1 MILNGKRVL
10 AVRFGEEAKRKY
22 SRGSLIKKVNARESG
37 AEIEILD
44 AATVD
49 KINNRV
55 LVSIKQHEI
64 ERNSGLELAAKIYT
78 H

>member
-1 MILNGKRVL
+1 M
-10 AVRFGEEAKRKY
+10 RFEEDAKRKY

-37 AEIEILD
+37 VKIEILN

>member
-1 MILNGKRVL
+1 MEGGVS
-10 AVRFGEEAKRKY
+10 VRFGEETKRKY

-37 AEIEILD
+37 AKIEILN

-64 ERNSGLELAAKIYT
+64 ERNRDLELAAKIYT
-78 H
+78 Y

>member
-1 MILNGKRVL
+1 M
-10 AVRFGEEAKRKY
+10 
-22 SRGSLIKKVNARESG
+22 IKKVSAREIG
-37 AEIEILD
+37 AEIEILN
-44 AATVD
+44 ATTVD

-64 ERNSGLELAAKIYT
+64 ERNSGLELAATIYT